1 VLVVSRKSRTN
12 EARKRIVI
20 VSLFFL
26 GIDGVIGGGQ
36 IGQGLA
42 MSDVTGWG
50 GADTIAASRPRWR
63 IVMAKS
69 GQPTSI
75 GCDFMLNPQD
85 NLSGMR

>member
-1 VLVVSRKSRTN
+1 VGAQKSRTN

-42 MSDVTGWG
+42 MLMSPVGWG
-50 GADTIAASRPRWR
+50 RHDCRVAPEMADRHGEIWATEINR
-63 IVMAKS
+63 V
-69 GQPTSI
+69 
-75 GCDFMLNPQD
+75 
-85 NLSGMR
+85 